1 MWELTEEP
9 DEIAY
14 ARVSTDGQGVDVQ
27 VPQLSAARC
36 KTVLREARRALR

>member
-14 ARVSTDGQGVDVQ
+14 ARVSTDGVQ